1 MIVTSGAFAGAYD
14 AICET
19 YTRGGHATVPIFA
32 ACTVDALCGLSI
44 LRTLLQKDGIQYQVV
59 PVSSWVELE
68 AAYAENRPAESDLG
82 RACVFLDCGATEDL
96 VERLGGVA
104 EADTIYVVDSHRPI
118 HLNNASASNDA
129 VVCLQDD
136 PDGVGGA
143 MPLSEDDST
152 DDEGDEGE
160 EGGVGGEGGL
170 GARARPERR
179 GAGAESPRSRQR
191 RKRQRT
197 ARLQQARERYYR
209 RGSFAGRSCGYL
221 LYGLL
226 GTQHIEVSNEQL
238 WMAIVALTDQYV
250 HERIGQEEYNVQ
262 MGFLADEV
270 SRVNF
275 ALDGGGG
282 GHQTGERSA
291 LEPAGP
297 SNSHNLISCKDEFKF
312 MLLNHWSLYESM
324 YHSVYMASRLE
335 IWNEKGKR
343 RLDRMLA
350 KIGIPR
356 LRANQKYAHL
366 SDEYCS
372 KLIHGIQEYA
382 EAFGIGDVY
391 FPSFHRVLGCK
402 TRVSASDMVFSISAM
417 LENWQEHGVQTA
429 SDNFCEAR
437 RALSSPSAVDF
448 HRGLNLSQELQKSV
462 VRQAIS
468 VLARREIIRVG
479 GGMRRVRLDHSPEL
493 SMMNHPLALAKLA
506 QYLYQAKLY
515 EQGAQSKNRELPLVL
530 AALQPAMRTYIVV
543 GTSGRQES
551 GTAPVRN
558 KFGEHFAQVA
568 AELNLAVKQDF
579 FDTAVIELPQ
589 EAYER
594 FMLHLGELLDSSA

>member
-1 MIVTSGAFAGAYD
+1 M
-14 AICET
+14 
-19 YTRGGHATVPIFA
+19 PIFA

-59 PVSSWVELE
+59 PVSGWLELE
-68 AAYAENRPAESDLG
+68 AAYAENRPAEADLG
-82 RACVFLDCGATEDL
+82 RACIFLDCGATEDL

-104 EADTIYVVDSHRPI
+104 DADTIYVVDSHRPI
-118 HLNNASASNDA
+118 HLSNASASNDA

-143 MPLSEDDST
+143 MPLSEDEETEDEE
-152 DDEGDEGE
+152 EGDVREGE
-160 EGGVGGEGGL
+160 FQRRAGGGRGREGGPV
-170 GARARPERR
+170 
-179 GAGAESPRSRQR
+179 ESPRSRAR

-209 RGSFAGRSCGYL
+209 RGSFAGRSCGCL
-221 LYGLL
+221 LYGLM
-226 GTQHIEVSNEQL
+226 GTQHIEVTNEQL

-275 ALDGGGG
+275 SIDDGAYGGA
-282 GHQTGERSA
+282 RASN
-291 LEPAGP
+291 EPAGP
-297 SNSHNLISCKDEFKF
+297 SKPQNVISCNDEFKF
-312 MLLNHWSLYESM
+312 MLLNHWSLYDSM

-372 KLIHGIQEYA
+372 KLIKGIQDYA

-437 RALSSPSAVDF
+437 RALSSPAAADF
-448 HRGLNLSQELQKSV
+448 HRGLSLSQELQKSV

-493 SMMNHPLALAKLA
+493 AMMNHPLALAKLA

-543 GTSGRQES
+543 GTSGRQDS
-551 GTAPVRN
+551 DTAPMRN

-594 FMLHLGELLDSSA
+594 FMLHLGELLDTSA